1 MLGQS
6 CGMQLSRPPTLPA
19 NQAFIDQLFAA
30 RSVNRAGVV
39 RRAIRD
45 VEREVGRDAFIAE
58 VRRRGFRLIESGDQ
72 FIVICNTGALRLL
85 V

>member
-1 MLGQS
+1 MQML
-6 CGMQLSRPPTLPA
+6 RPPGLPV
-19 NQAFIDQLFAA
+19 NQSFLDQVFFAKA
-30 RSVNRAGVV
+30 VNRAGVV

-58 VRRRGFRLIESGDQ
+58 VRRRGFHLIECGGQ
-72 FIVICNTGALRLL
+72 FVVICNSGPMQIL